1 MSPLLIVL
9 FVILGIL
16 FLISIYGS
24 FIRWNASRVTIW
36 FSIKKLDIDRPMEDY
51 AKLLLDENG
60 LVDVEV
66 KKCGFFASLFVGN
79 TYSVSKKLIR
89 ISWGTAR
96 RSTATNLAAVCRL
109 VGLAKLHADG
119 VKGIRLVEFNR
130 WFGWLP
136 MLLLPLIIIGL
147 ILDLVLAESIG
158 TWTIALTGVGLAI
171 ALVCFIIS
179 AIAAKIYIKSC
190 NIGQTLILDMGI
202 LQENEEKR
210 IKKLYSA
217 WKKLI
222 VLQVIINAFEA
233 IYFLLKLIFSS
244 FKLIR
249 R

>member
-9 FVILGIL
+9 FVILGVL
-16 FLISIYGS
+16 FIISLYGS

-36 FSIKKLDIDRPMEDY
+36 FSIKKLDINKPMEEY
-51 AKLLLDENG
+51 ARLLLDENG
-60 LVDVEV
+60 LEDVEV

-147 ILDLVLAESIG
+147 ILDLALAESIG

-190 NIGQTLILDMGI
+190 NIGQSLILDMGI